1 MMQQIS
7 NITAALFYDVP
18 ICTRHI
24 QLLFQKKKEEKRKSP
39 GHQSLV
45 FFFLI
50 IDKLEQSG

>member
-1 MMQQIS
+1 MQQIG

-24 QLLFQKKKEEKRKSP
+24 QPLFQKKEEKRKSP

-50 IDKLEQSG
+50 IDKLE